1 MNKLIG
7 IVKVLFVV
15 LVILSMTAIGGV
27 AAVYYENWERD
38 MKEQDSELAQFLSG
52 NKKEEKV
59 LEPNLTC
66 LVMGRNQSLT
76 DFIILAQYNPNTRE
90 ASLLSIPRDSFVA
103 ESSPDGKINSI
114 YANYGGGVKGIT
126 KLKEKVEDIT
136 GIEIQHYVLF
146 DASMLKK
153 VVNEL
158 GGVTVDVPI
167 NMNYDDIYQTPELHI
182 HLKKGTQLLSGSQAE
197 QFVRFRK
204 NNDGTG
210 YPNGDIGRIAAQQSF
225 IKALIGE
232 VLKAENLGK
241 AKTLAQIVID
251 NTKTDITME
260 LVEEYLD
267 ELVTFKLD
275 RMRLETLPGVGQYQK
290 YKGLT
295 RSYYILNEDSG
306 DLLIDEMFRGTTS
319 SGDVITDNDSS
330 NTNSSSKVDNS
341 KTENSNT
348 KKEVFSS
355 NLEEP
360 SSGETKI
367 KVELLNAKAKTNR
380 LTELAE
386 TLANNDY
393 NVVKLGNYQTVQ
405 VETSR
410 IITYGKNTDEELKD
424 LKEVTGIKKVEESDE
439 SSNVKFTIIIG
450 ANY

>member
-90 ASLLSIPRDSFVA
+90 AALLSIPRDSFVA

-126 KLKEKVEDIT
+126 KLKEKVEEMT

-225 IKALIGE
+225 IKALITE

-267 ELVTFKLD
+267 ELVTFKVD
-275 RMRLETLPGVGQYQK
+275 RMRLETLPGVGKYQK
-290 YKGLT
+290 YNGLT
-295 RSYYILNEDSG
+295 RSYYILNEESG
-306 DLLIDEMFRGTTS
+306 DILIDEMFNGISS
-319 SGDVITDNDSS
+319 SGDDTSTDEVASGNNSSS
-330 NTNSSSKVDNS
+330 NTDVSS
-341 KTENSNT
+341 T
-348 KKEVFSS
+348 KKEVFSTS
-355 NLEEP
+355 LEEVP
-360 SSGETKI
+360 SGESQI
-367 KVELLNAKAKTNR
+367 KVELLNAKAKTSR

-386 TLANNDY
+386 TLADNEY
-393 NVVKLGNYQTVQ
+393 NVVKLGNYQTVE

-410 IITYGKNTDEELKD
+410 IITYGQNTDEELKK
-424 LKEVTGIKKVEESDE
+424 LKEVTGIKKVVESTDA
-439 SSNVKFTIIIG
+439 SNVKFTIIIG